1 MFSKK
6 NLSNLS
12 KKKKKKKIYP
22 KKKKKTMTQY
32 KRKTLL
38 HARNACDETSIVIPN
53 MV

>member
-12 KKKKKKKIYP
+12 KKKKKKFIQ
-22 KKKKKTMTQY
+22 KKKKKTMTQD

>member
-12 KKKKKKKIYP
+12 KKKKKKNLS
-22 KKKKKTMTQY
+22 KKKKKTMTQD

-38 HARNACDETSIVIPN
+38 HARSAYDETSIVIPN

>member
-12 KKKKKKKIYP
+12 KKKKKKNLSKKI
-22 KKKKKTMTQY
+22 KKKTMTQD

-38 HARNACDETSIVIPN
+38 HARNACDETSIV
-53 MV
+53 

>member
-12 KKKKKKKIYP
+12 KKKKKTYP
-22 KKKKKTMTQY
+22 KKKKKTMTQD

>member
-12 KKKKKKKIYP
+12 KKKKIYP
-22 KKKKKTMTQY
+22 KKKKKTMTQD